1 MEELADEMMM
11 EQLLNNMPTDLR
23 IWLGGRKPSSCREAG
38 MFADDYVLARHR
50 GRVDF
55 LKNIQEDRKPD
66 GLSNREEQKCYSCQQ
81 PGHYAKN
88 CPKKTQDRTPEI
100 PEPIPQPPKPATPTE
115 KSGQSRQDRKCYN
128 CHKRG
133 HIAAQCPDAF
143 YCGPVMECGGEVLVG
158 RECGGEVLVGREC
171 GGVVGEEQEDKTHA
185 DEGEQSVSI
194 QRKGV
199 VEGTEVNDVVLDTGC
214 ARTLIHRRLVPDGK
228 KIPGEATTLRCA
240 HGDTVLYPLAYV
252 ELQVEGI
259 PLHIKAAISD
269 TLPVSVLLGTDVPEL
284 GQLLRT
290 NPHTIH
296 TVGAD
301 EALVVIRAKA
311 RELEQT
317 RLEQLQKEI
326 ECGVQP
332 TSPSPE
338 HQPSSPEPDES
349 VMGSTFQD
357 DIFTHHPSRT
367 HLTRREKR
375 TIRHKHGLV
384 RAKDQRRPQRVDLE
398 PPLSRDN
405 LLRMQ
410 NEDDSLQA
418 IREPAE
424 KPLQL

>member
-1 MEELADEMMM
+1 MLV
-11 EQLLNNMPTDLR
+11 
-23 IWLGGRKPSSCREAG
+23 GR
-38 MFADDYVLARHR
+38 
-50 GRVDF
+50 
-55 LKNIQEDRKPD
+55 
-66 GLSNREEQKCYSCQQ
+66 
-81 PGHYAKN
+81 
-88 CPKKTQDRTPEI
+88 
-100 PEPIPQPPKPATPTE
+100 
-115 KSGQSRQDRKCYN
+115 
-128 CHKRG
+128 
-133 HIAAQCPDAF
+133 
-143 YCGPVMECGGEVLVG
+143 ECGGEVLVG
-158 RECGGEVLVGREC
+158 RECGGEVLVGRECGGEVLVGHEC

-194 QRKGV
+194 QQKGV
-199 VEGTEVNDVVLDTGC
+199 VEGTEVNDVVLNTGC

-228 KIPGEATTLRCA
+228 KIPGKATTLRCA
-240 HGDTVLYPLAYV
+240 HGDTVLYPLANV

-301 EALVVIRAKA
+301 EALVVTRAKA

-332 TSPSPE
+332 TSLSPE

-349 VMGSTFQD
+349 VMGSTFQH
-357 DIFTHHPSRT
+357 DIFTHHHSRT
-367 HLTRREKR
+367 HLTRRVKR

-384 RAKDQRRPQRVDLE
+384 RGKDQRRPQRVDLE
-398 PPLSRDN
+398 PPLSRDD
-405 LLRMQ
+405 LLRTQ

-424 KPLQL
+424 KPLQLRQPFIREPDGLLSRQWTPRYRSSGEAASIKQLVLPCDCREQVLKLAHSVPLAGHLGRKKTLARISQRFYWTKM